1 MIGWICLSRKI
12 LDCYLWE
19 DKPFSKGQAWID
31 LLLMASHEKK
41 RFLLGNDVV
50 EIDRG
55 SFITSELKLMNRWG
69 WSKSKVRS
77 FLCLLE
83 SEEMITKKTDSK
95 KTAITIVNYGKY
107 QDLQTAERPQK
118 DREQTAKKPQKD
130 TINNE
135 NNENNKNKEKENNKK
150 KDPPT
155 IDEIKDYC
163 IEKKLSVDPEDFY
176 NFFEAGHWVD
186 SNGKPVL
193 NWKQKLLT
201 WEKFNNKG
209 KSKPKPTEP
218 FNATNYILQ
227 RIREEEE
234 IEQGRSKQDSSGDN
248 SSISG
253 PFS

>member
-12 LDCYLWE
+12 LDCYLWD

-83 SEEMITKKTDSK
+83 SDKMIDRKTDSK
-95 KTAITIVNYGKY
+95 KTTITIVNYGKY
-107 QDLQTAERPQK
+107 QDLQTTERPQK
-118 DREQTAKKPQKD
+118 DHGQTAKKPQKD

-135 NNENNKNKEKENNKK
+135 NNENKKNKEKENNKK

-155 IDEIKDYC
+155 LEEIRAYC
-163 IEKKLSVDPEDFY
+163 KERNSCVDADK
-176 NFFEAGHWVD
+176 FFEYFDTGGWVD
-186 SNGKPVL
+186 SKGNKVK
-193 NWKQKLLT
+193 NWKQKIIT
-201 WEKFNNKG
+201 WEKYGGNRSSPQTQGTKF
-209 KSKPKPTEP
+209 
-218 FNATNYILQ
+218 TNF
-227 RIREEEE
+227 EERNYDGIDDLEK
-234 IEQGRSKQDSSGDN
+234 RLARN
-248 SSISG
+248 
-253 PFS
+253 